1 MPRIN
6 GDLRPISSGIGHLGI
21 NAAGETAFDMSTLT
35 PFGHIHQLSG
45 VFHDPLLGESGV
57 LRYSRAAAAFQISVD
72 GGLTFSNLSTAA
84 PSVTSIGVIGDV
96 NLTGHVDLATVASG
110 FMTIEDTGDAS
121 PLIFS
126 VNTLGLSGL
135 FGFPTQGFN
144 GRVVNALTDANGTE
158 VQGVVQIVGASGIVV
173 DAIGQVFTITP
184 GNGMPKCY
192 TNTYSSATSWVIA
205 HNLGSLF
212 PIVYVFDNGSPKIK
226 IEPDDMEVTDSNTV
240 TIRWNQAQAGSA
252 SVIVC

>member
-21 NAAGETAFDMSTLT
+21 NAAGATAFDITTLT

-45 VFHDPLLGESGV
+45 VFHNEYGSSGIFRFGATGMEV
-57 LRYSRAAAAFQISVD
+57 SND
-72 GGLTFSNLSTAA
+72 GGITYNAILSAA
-84 PSVTSIGVIGDV
+84 GAVTSIGVIGDV
-96 NLTGHVDLATVASG
+96 NLTGNVDLATVASG
-110 FMTIEDTGDAS
+110 FMTIQDTGDAS
-121 PLIFS
+121 PLVFS

-144 GRVVNALTDANGTE
+144 GRVVNALIDANGTE

-173 DAIGQVFTITP
+173 DAIGQVFTVTP
-184 GNGMPKCY
+184 GNGMPRCY
-192 TNTYSSATSWVIA
+192 TNTYSSATTWTIS

-226 IEPDDMEVTDSNTV
+226 IEPDDMEVTDANTV

-252 SVIVC
+252 SVVVC

>member
-21 NAAGETAFDMSTLT
+21 NAAGATAFDITTLT

-45 VFHDPLLGESGV
+45 VFHNEIGGSGI
-57 LRYSRAAAAFQISVD
+57 LRFGATGMEISND
-72 GGLTFSNLSTAA
+72 GGITFNPLTTGGG
-84 PSVTSIGVIGDV
+84 VTSIGVIGDV
-96 NLTGHVDLATVASG
+96 NLTGAVDLATPASG
-110 FMTIEDTGDAS
+110 FMTIQDTGDAS
-121 PLIFS
+121 PLLFS
-126 VNTLGLSGL
+126 VDFLGLSGL

-158 VQGVVQIVGASGIVV
+158 VQGTISVVGASGIVV
-173 DAIGQVFTITP
+173 DIVGQTMTITP

-192 TNTYSSATSWVIA
+192 TNTYVSSSSWTIS
-205 HNLGSLF
+205 HNLNSLF
-212 PIVYVFDNGSPKIK
+212 PIVFVFDDGSPKVK
-226 IEPDDMEVTDSNTV
+226 IEPDDMEVTDANTV

-252 SVIVC
+252 SVVVC